1 MQDKMDMASNETLE
15 ALEYLLNKFNVTID
29 VSKEALNTYI
39 KNFCQKIVVYETI
52 MAIVVLMI
60 GIALL
65 ILSIYLFKKYKIV
78 SSIKEYMNEDEDSA
92 IDKVLSSVR
101 FTLTILLLLSS
112 IVVIICCIHNLA
124 ECIFFPEKTILD
136 FLGKYI

>member
-1 MQDKMDMASNETLE
+1 MQEKMDIASNETLE
-15 ALEYLLNKFNVTID
+15 TLEYLLNKFNVTID

-52 MAIVVLMI
+52 MAIVMLII

-78 SSIKEYMNEDEDSA
+78 SSIKEYMNEDSA

-101 FTLTILLLLSS
+101 FTLTIILLLSS
-112 IVVIICCIHNLA
+112 IVIIICSIHNLA

>member
-1 MQDKMDMASNETLE
+1 MQDKIDMASDETLE
-15 ALEYLLNKFNVTID
+15 TLEYLLNKFNVTID

-124 ECIFFPEKTILD
+124 ECIFFPEKIILE

>member
-1 MQDKMDMASNETLE
+1 MQEKMDMASNETLE
-15 ALEYLLNKFNVTID
+15 TLEYLLNKFNVTID

-52 MAIVVLMI
+52 MAIVILMI

-112 IVVIICCIHNLA
+112 IVVIICSIHNLA